1 MSRLEFDLKYN
12 WIKIHNGVLTQ
23 LLSKTTRRVPI
34 EQVQQA
40 QNANMED
47 FDYKIPHTSSIGG
60 LLNNIPQNQK
70 EMIRMKTRI
79 DSRISHLTRKLAIIG
94 I

>member
-1 MSRLEFDLKYN
+1 M
-12 WIKIHNGVLTQ
+12 LTQ
-23 LLSKTTRRVPI
+23 LLSKITRVPI

-47 FDYKIPHTSSIGG
+47 FDYEIPHTSIGG

-70 EMIRMKTRI
+70 EMIRMQTRI
-79 DSRISHLTRKLAIIG
+79 DSRISHLTHKLAITG
-94 I
+94 IWFSSKFNNDDEETN